1 MGQAAKIWNTL
12 NWLPAYFWQRLIRR
26 SPRHAPLHLIIAL
39 ADHFEPSIVPGGG
52 EAHAPLPAQEKRLER
67 WLRLY
72 PPLVDSWRDK
82 DGYPFRHT
90 YFYPAEQ
97 CHDAL
102 VTRLASHCREGW
114 GEIEIQLH
122 HGIGAPDTAARTR
135 QTIVEF
141 RDKLAALGCL
151 SQLDGAGTVR
161 YGFVHGNWALANSN
175 GGRAC
180 GVDNEMQILAET
192 GCYGDFTLP
201 SAPNPAQ
208 VRKINALYECRY
220 PLHQRAP
227 HRAGLDV
234 VRGRPVT
241 RFPLI
246 IQGPLLFCCTR
257 PGKRGVSPYIENAAI
272 TTANPA
278 TLERME
284 LWKRANIR
292 VVGQPDWIFIKL
304 HCHGMDPHDEEA
316 MLGSAMTRLLRDLH
330 DAQQAG
336 KIRVCYTTAREMVNI
351 LLAACDGREGSPGQY
366 RDYRLKL
373 AGKAR

>member
-1 MGQAAKIWNTL
+1 M
-12 NWLPAYFWQRLIRR
+12 
-26 SPRHAPLHLIIAL
+26 
-39 ADHFEPSIVPGGG
+39 PGGG
-52 EAHAPLPAQEKRLER
+52 EAHAPLQEQERRLEN

-72 PPLVDSWRDK
+72 PSLVDPWRDR
-82 DGYPFRHT
+82 DGYAFRHT

-97 CHDAL
+97 HHATL
-102 VTRLASHCREGW
+102 ITPLASHCRDGW

-122 HGIGAPDTAARTR
+122 HGIGAPDTAERTR
-135 QTIVEF
+135 QTIMEF

-151 SQLDGAGTVR
+151 SQLDGAGPVR

-208 VRKINALYECRY
+208 VRKINALYECGY

-227 HRAGLDV
+227 HRAGHDV

-246 IQGPLLFCCTR
+246 IQGPLLFCWAR
-257 PGKRGVSPYIENAAI
+257 PGKRGIWPYIENAAI

-278 TLERME
+278 TLERIE

-316 MLGSAMTRLLRDLH
+316 MLGSAMKRLLRDLH

-336 KIRVCYTTAREMVNI
+336 KIHVCYTTAREMVNI
-351 LLAACDGREGSPGQY
+351 LLAACDGREGPPGQY